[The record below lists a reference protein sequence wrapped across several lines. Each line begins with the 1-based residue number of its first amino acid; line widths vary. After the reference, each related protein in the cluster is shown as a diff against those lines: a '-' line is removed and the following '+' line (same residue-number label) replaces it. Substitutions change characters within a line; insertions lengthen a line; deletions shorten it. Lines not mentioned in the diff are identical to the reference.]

1 MPWHAF
7 SARSPDAATH
17 RLLHPERSPSP
28 SSHTNIHWYD
38 KRRTAVTPN
47 KKDAAHRHPSPVP
60 FRNVVLWRW
69 FMILANSLFTYTVN
83 ISTDIGQYTITSL
96 SGYNRQKCYIN
107 TDWKSIIYLYRPYGT
122 WNRCF
127 LGSWVINTDANGMTF
142 SPPGQQQPWYGM
154 RMGIC
159 HLSWGHSWHFIT
171 ISLFQSSIFHEWC
184 SVKPEWKQMHIIL
197 TDVCIGVSN
206 RNLPCS
212 TADCR
217 SWAGTKL
224 MLSVSDWFL
233 PGSGTL
239 CCVVRVHLY

>member
-7 SARSPDAATH
+7 SARSPDAATN

-38 KRRTAVTPN
+38 KRRTAATPN

-60 FRNVVLWRW
+60 FRNVVSWRW

-107 TDWKSIIYLYRPYGT
+107 AITVSTKDIDIIENTSLWCTDWKSIIYLYRPYGT

-154 RMGIC
+154 RMGMGLVSHYEYYQLHIGYTDGISV
-159 HLSWGHSWHFIT
+159 LRSDIWRWH
-171 ISLFQSSIFHEWC
+171 IFKVFTVV
-184 SVKPEWKQMHIIL
+184 SAPQGL
-197 TDVCIGVSN
+197 T
-206 RNLPCS
+206 
-212 TADCR
+212 
-217 SWAGTKL
+217 K
-224 MLSVSDWFL
+224 
-233 PGSGTL
+233 
-239 CCVVRVHLY
+239 